1 MPDFRLVLTTSELTA
16 LSMVCFLERSD
27 LELFIAVASLLFDC
41 AASMMS
47 LAFKFISFREFRC
60 DDETKRVFLAF
71 KFMSLLAFK
80 FAALT
85 LFTLSS
91 NFIPLELA

>member
-1 MPDFRLVLTTSELTA
+1 MLTTSELTA

-60 DDETKRVFLAF
+60 DDETTRVFLAF
-71 KFMSLLAFK
+71 KFISLASK

-91 NFIPLELA
+91 NFIPLELTWCV